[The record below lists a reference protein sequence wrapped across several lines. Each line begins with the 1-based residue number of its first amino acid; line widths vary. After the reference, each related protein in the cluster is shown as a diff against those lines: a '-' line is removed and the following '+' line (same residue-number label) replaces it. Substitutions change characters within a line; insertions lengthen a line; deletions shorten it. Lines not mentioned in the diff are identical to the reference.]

1 MQNLNDLYYF
11 AKVAEHGGFSAAAR
25 ILGLPKSTL
34 SRRIGALEEQLG
46 VRLIQRSGGR
56 FALTE
61 IGQRYVRHCAG
72 MIAEAEAARQ
82 VVEETRIEPSGLL
95 RVSCP
100 ITLAQSRVSGIIS
113 RFLLAYPRVV
123 VQLIATNRPVDVI
136 EEAIDVA
143 LRVRFPPLED
153 SALVMRTLAESPQ
166 IIVAR
171 PALLE
176 RSGRPIA
183 PKDLARF
190 DSMDLTRA
198 TGRHVW
204 ELIDSDGRAVSVP
217 FMPRFVTDD
226 LVTLRRA
233 AIDGVGIVQL
243 PEYLVRDH
251 LERGLLEPAL
261 SDWTP
266 RTGIIHAVFPS
277 RRGLAK
283 TVREFVNFLVDELE
297 TDCAESRV
305 QEEARRSSSG
315 I

>member
-25 ILGLPKSTL
+25 MLGMPKSTL
-34 SRRIGALEEQLG
+34 SRRISVLEEQLG

-61 IGQRYVRHCAG
+61 VGQKYVRHCAG

-100 ITLAQSRVSGIIS
+100 IALAQSRVSGIIS
-113 RFLLAYPRVV
+113 RFLLAHPRVV
-123 VQLIATNRPVDVI
+123 VQLIATNRPVDLI

-153 SALVMRTLAESPQ
+153 SVLVMRTLAKSAQ
-166 IIVAR
+166 IIVAQ

-176 RSGRPIA
+176 RLGRPIA
-183 PKDLARF
+183 PMDLGRF

-198 TGRHVW
+198 TARHVW
-204 ELIDSDGRAVSVP
+204 ELTDSDGRAVSVP
-217 FMPRFVTDD
+217 FTPRFVTDD
-226 LVTLRRA
+226 MVTLRRA
-233 AIDGVGIVQL
+233 AMDGVGIVQL

-251 LERGLLEPAL
+251 LEQGFLEPAL

-277 RRGLAK
+277 RRGLAR
-283 TVREFVNFLVDELE
+283 TVRGFVDFLAEELKA
-297 TDCAESRV
+297 DSVVSCV
-305 QEEARRSSSG
+305 
-315 I
+315 